1 MNKAALA
8 AFKAK
13 GVTQHFLKANSP
25 SILAGV
31 GVTGTL
37 LTAYL
42 TGKASFQA
50 ARTIDNA
57 ERKQAKV
64 LEPKDK
70 VDLVWKF
77 YIPAAVSGG
86 VTVSA
91 IIVGTAVGTRRT
103 AALAAAYSLSTNA
116 FTEYRDKVREEI
128 GERKEH
134 LLNAQ
139 TAQDEL
145 VRNPPSGNIIVSS
158 GQVMCYER
166 FTGRYFESSMEA
178 LRRAENKINAKL
190 NREMYAY
197 LSDFYDLVGLDD
209 TSASQNLGWTSDRLL
224 ELEITS
230 SIAPDGT
237 PCLCIE
243 YNYAGPV

>member
-1 MNKAALA
+1 MNKAALSL
-8 AFKAK
+8 FKAK
-13 GVTQHFLKANSP
+13 GVTQHFLKSNSP
-25 SILAGV
+25 AILAGV

-42 TGKASFQA
+42 TGRASFQA
-50 ARTIDNA
+50 ARAIDSA
-57 ERKQAKV
+57 ERKHARV

-116 FTEYRDKVREEI
+116 FTEYREQVKEEL

-134 LLNAQ
+134 LLNAK

-145 VRNPPSGNIIVSS
+145 AHNPPSSSIIVSS

-166 FTGRYFESSMEA
+166 FTGRYFESSMEN

-230 SIAPDGT
+230 NIAPDGT